1 MDTTAFR
8 ISVRLS
14 LGGDVVEVDTLNEAA
29 EFLRH
34 WPAARRG
41 PVYTCALKGCEAAL
55 GGTMKVEDA
64 RRAFESFARITGILV
79 NSRRIAVGPGATGLS
94 FPGTAVRH

>member
-1 MDTTAFR
+1 MDTTTFR
-8 ISVRLS
+8 IPVRLS
-14 LGGDVVEVDTLNEAA
+14 VGGDVVEVDSLSEAA

-55 GGTMKVEDA
+55 SGTMKVEDA

-79 NSRRIAVGPGATGLS
+79 SSRRISIGAGAGLS
-94 FPGTAVRH
+94 YPGTAARH